1 MDLYFL
7 GRFRGGCVLCW
18 SDVVGR
24 KVEMEG
30 LCFSLFVSS
39 SWLVWRNVLARF
51 ASVFFSLLRESGGK
65 SGCFLAE
72 CFRKVFGSLA
82 RLIGKGCV
90 GGITNPHC
98 TRRRI
103 EPCRGSICD
112 RHCPG
117 LGEGLGDLTGEFGAT
132 AVRCVKISCAWGGTG
147 MASSAGRGGGTHH
160 LPYFPRFSPFPL
172 VFRPRSTLPPTP

>member
-1 MDLYFL
+1 M
-7 GRFRGGCVLCW
+7 
-18 SDVVGR
+18 
-24 KVEMEG
+24 
-30 LCFSLFVSS
+30 
-39 SWLVWRNVLARF
+39 
-51 ASVFFSLLRESGGK
+51 FFSLLRESGGK

-82 RLIGKGCV
+82 RMIGKGCV

-147 MASSAGRGGGTHH
+147 MASSAGRGGGGDA
-160 LPYFPRFSPFPL
+160 PPPIFPSFLSLSPRVSPSFHPSSHS
-172 VFRPRSTLPPTP
+172 VACTASTSPAAGGFQAGKHAI

>member
-1 MDLYFL
+1 M
-7 GRFRGGCVLCW
+7 CW
-18 SDVVGR
+18 SDVVGE

-30 LCFSLFVSS
+30 FMFFPFCFVFVVG
-39 SWLVWRNVLARF
+39 LEECFGKICECV
-51 ASVFFSLLRESGGK
+51 FSLLRESGGK

-103 EPCRGSICD
+103 EPCRGLICD

-117 LGEGLGDLTGEFGAT
+117 LGERLGDLTGEFGAT